1 TRRPN
6 PTAGPGTYT
15 SLALAYRVDVPAGW
29 RRSSC
34 QSSAI
39 ASVGAVETF
48 TTAPVDSE
56 SGSDTGA
63 AQDVVLLRVEDP
75 EGKPPLQL
83 LESRKMGFSTQTH
96 FEATA
101 FDGKV
106 AARIVTNDAPKPIA
120 SVVAARARMYAA
132 SYAF

>member
-1 TRRPN
+1 MRSLLLAVLVVTACGIRGDAPAAVPSPSVTTTATVTASATASAAPTSPPPTRRPN

-15 SLALAYRVDVPAGW
+15 SLALGYRVDVPAGW

-63 AQDVVLLRVEDP
+63 AQDVVLLRVED
-75 EGKPPLQL
+75 
-83 LESRKMGFSTQTH
+83 
-96 FEATA
+96 
-101 FDGKV
+101 
-106 AARIVTNDAPKPIA
+106 
-120 SVVAARARMYAA
+120 
-132 SYAF
+132 